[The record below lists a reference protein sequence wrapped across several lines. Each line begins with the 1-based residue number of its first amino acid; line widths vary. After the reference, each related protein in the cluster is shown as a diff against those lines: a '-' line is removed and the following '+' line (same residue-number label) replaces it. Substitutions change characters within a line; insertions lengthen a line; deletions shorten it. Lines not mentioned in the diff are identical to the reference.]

1 MYATHDV
8 ASVRQTSAPP
18 WPYGHPVPPKRR
30 SEEFAQLLRA
40 ARDHAG
46 LTQEALAAS
55 VGVHRSTIVRWEGGD
70 ATLTDPSLVR
80 AVCLK
85 LGIDPREAAVA
96 LGYLT
101 AEDLTPTDVQ
111 RQPLDP
117 TLAAIVAKL
126 RDPSVSEQDKQA
138 AASYIA
144 YLHSQAR
151 SRREAAS

>member
-1 MYATHDV
+1 MTG
-8 ASVRQTSAPP
+8 TTAPRP
-18 WPYGHPVPPKRR
+18 AYRHPVPTNPPGDAFGALIRDGRR
-30 SEEFAQLLRA
+30 QR
-40 ARDHAG
+40 G
-46 LTQEALAAS
+46 ITQEALETET
-55 VGVHRSTIVRWEGGD
+55 GVSRSTITRWERGD
-70 ATLTDPSLVR
+70 ASTPNPEHVR
-80 AVCLK
+80 AVCLA

-101 AEDLTPTDVQ
+101 AADLTPTDVQ

-151 SRREAAS
+151 NRREAAS

>member
-18 WPYGHPVPPKRR
+18 WPYGRPVPPKRR
-30 SEEFAQLLRA
+30 SEEFAQLIRSG
-40 ARDHAG
+40 RERAG
-46 LTQEALAAS
+46 LTQEALADS
-55 VGVHRSTIVRWEGGD
+55 VGVHRTTIVRWEGGD
-70 ATLTDPSLVR
+70 ATLTDPALVR
-80 AVCLK
+80 AVCLE

-101 AEDLTPTDVQ
+101 PADTTPTDIT

-151 SRREAAS
+151 NRREAAS